1 MCIIGVVNR
10 ATSVELT
17 FLLWTEGFCFLA
29 LLDPVQVNHKILLS
43 FRGTPNIPNTTDIDP
58 YSFESQQRRCP
69 DPWCP
74 NPDSRLSPERTRMFL
89 VWHFYFF
96 SSFPISSNL
105 AAKDAKE
112 GDIRSDFS
120 KELKITV
127 IQILLVWFLLFSL
140 LLFSPNLLQLECV
153 GLKVAMLFIPFIWIS
168 LLDGCV
174 EFLDRAGLSWLRV
187 GC

>member
-1 MCIIGVVNR
+1 
-10 ATSVELT
+10 
-17 FLLWTEGFCFLA
+17 
-29 LLDPVQVNHKILLS
+29 
-43 FRGTPNIPNTTDIDP
+43 
-58 YSFESQQRRCP
+58 
-69 DPWCP
+69 
-74 NPDSRLSPERTRMFL
+74 MFL
-89 VWHFYFF
+89 VWHFYFS

-140 LLFSPNLLQLECV
+140 LLFFPNLLQLECV
-153 GLKVAMLFIPFIWIS
+153 GLKVAMLFIPFIWIR